1 MTLSRET
8 LSDNGLRV
16 IPCQL
21 THPFPGPSPILMKFG
36 RRVDPFKRLTH
47 TKSQLIID
55 EATAL
60 QRFLEFFKI
69 FDFGTQN
76 IL

>member
-1 MTLSRET
+1 MVISMPTHSLFSR
-8 LSDNGLRV
+8 
-16 IPCQL
+16 
-21 THPFPGPSPILMKFG
+21 PIFMKFG
-36 RRVDPFKRLTH
+36 RPVDPPERPTH
-47 TKSQLIID
+47 TKSQLIIIIID

-60 QRFLEFFKI
+60 QKFQKFIKI